1 MKALNISGRIMD
13 FSEPKIMAIVN
24 LTSDS
29 FYTNSRFGDS
39 KHVVQYIESALEQGA
54 DIIDIG
60 AMSSRP
66 GAKEIPLQE
75 EKIKI
80 VNILSEVRNVYK
92 DIIISVDTYRS
103 EVAKAAADMG
113 ADIINDISGGTLDA
127 SLWDTMAELKLP
139 YILMHIQGSPVDMQL
154 NPHYNDVVYEVLS
167 GLIQNVRILRNK
179 GLSQIIVDPGFGFG
193 KTIDHN
199 YKLLDK
205 LNVFDILDL
214 PIMVGISR
222 KSMIYKP
229 INSNP
234 DHALNGTSA
243 LHMIAL
249 ERGASILRV
258 HDVKEARECIELH
271 TLLKRSR
278 IK

>member
-1 MKALNISGRIMD
+1 MD

-113 ADIINDISGGTLDA
+113 ADMINDISGGTLDA

-214 PIMVGISR
+214 PIMAGISR

>member
-39 KHVVQYIESALEQGA
+39 KHVVQYIENALEQGA

-80 VNILSEVRNVYK
+80 VNILSEVRNIYK

-113 ADIINDISGGTLDA
+113 ADMINDISGGTLDA

-139 YILMHIQGSPVDMQL
+139 YILMHMQGSPVDMQL

-234 DHALNGTSA
+234 DNALNGTSA

-258 HDVKEARECIELH
+258 HDVKEARECIDLH

-278 IK
+278 TK

>member
-1 MKALNISGRIMD
+1 MD